1 MRALEDDELRSILRS
16 QHTHTQS
23 QAMFVSSRRVAHIQF
38 EHFCSLQ
45 EYCRFNS
52 KIVYDETNEI
62 INDY

>member
-1 MRALEDDELRSILRS
+1 MRALDELRSILRS
-16 QHTHTQS
+16 QHTQR
-23 QAMFVSSRRVAHIQF
+23 VKPCSSRRVTHIQF